1 METAAKKPDLSATQ
15 LRNWPPVAFMAEA
28 KRTVRLWSSHPAFSR
43 SNGGLFSNPEDL
55 ANEIVVRV
63 LDYLH
68 KKPEHDE
75 IDQVTFFHQIARYC
89 QPGIIQ
95 DNYSIPSVAEGIE
108 DHDGDETD
116 YTRREIV
123 DPDAV
128 MQEDEDGERKE
139 KLLNLLY
146 KIGVGERDFALFDT
160 STADWI
166 DATGLSERENRVMK
180 AKRKKE
186 IIEKI
191 KSLNLGDDLA
201 RLMPVL
207 RSSISVQI

>member
-1 METAAKKPDLSATQ
+1 MSIHAGCRGFAGAT
-15 LRNWPPVAFMAEA
+15 
-28 KRTVRLWSSHPAFSR
+28 
-43 SNGGLFSNPEDL
+43 
-55 ANEIVVRV
+55 
-63 LDYLH
+63 
-68 KKPEHDE
+68 
-75 IDQVTFFHQIARYC
+75 
-89 QPGIIQ
+89 
-95 DNYSIPSVAEGIE
+95 IE

>member
-1 METAAKKPDLSATQ
+1 MATKPDLVATP
-15 LRNWPPVAFMAEA
+15 LRDWPPAAFMAEA
-28 KRTVRLWSSHPAFSR
+28 KRTARLWRNNPAFSQ
-43 SNGGLFSNPEDL
+43 SNGGLFSNHEDL
-55 ANEIVVRV
+55 SCEIAARV

-68 KKPEHDE
+68 KKPENDD

-108 DHDGDETD
+108 DHDKDETD
-116 YTRREIV
+116 YVRREIM
-123 DPDAV
+123 DSDTAIIE
-128 MQEDEDGERKE
+128 EDEDRKE
-139 KLLNLLY
+139 NLLNILG

-160 STADWI
+160 SAADWI

-191 KSLNLGDDLA
+191 KSMNLGDDLA

-207 RSSISVQI
+207 RKSILAQV

>member
-1 METAAKKPDLSATQ
+1 MATKPDLVATP
-15 LRNWPPVAFMAEA
+15 LRDWPPVALMAEA
-28 KRTVRLWSSHPAFSR
+28 KRTARLWSSHPAFSR
-43 SNGGLFSNPEDL
+43 SNGGLFSNHEDL
-55 ANEIVVRV
+55 SCEIAARV

-68 KKPEHDE
+68 KKPENDD

-108 DHDGDETD
+108 DHDKDETD
-116 YTRREIV
+116 YVRREIM
-123 DPDAV
+123 DSDTAIIE
-128 MQEDEDGERKE
+128 EDEDRKE
-139 KLLNLLY
+139 NLLNLLG

-160 STADWI
+160 SAADWI

-191 KSLNLGDDLA
+191 KSMNLGDDLA

-207 RSSISVQI
+207 RKSILAQV